1 MVYHHLLTLIRC
13 KNRFHLIKTAGTIEI
28 QTENQICISKGCFN
42 CFRLLIIANNFF
54 CSRKPTY
61 GIWYHIWY
69 TDCGILVQGLQII
82 KPAQGRTYRI
92 TIR

>member
-13 KNRFHLIKTAGTIEI
+13 KNQLHLIKTACAIEI
-28 QTENQICISKGCFN
+28 QTKNQICISKGCFN
-42 CFRLLIIANNFF
+42 CFWLLIIANNFF
-54 CSRKPTY
+54 CSRKPTD

-69 TDCGILVQGLQII
+69 TDCGILAQRLQII
-82 KPAQGRTYRI
+82 RPTQGRTYRI